1 MKIHEKIRFVRQH
14 KNWSQEEVA
23 AKLGMSVNGYAKIEQ
38 GKTDAH
44 FSKLEQIAKVLEMN
58 IVELLSI
65 GEKNII
71 ILIGENTISDNAISD
86 NNNNYNYIKNTDSII
101 SNSKHST
108 VEIEKLK
115 LMLKHKEQL
124 LEQKDIL
131 LSEKD
136 KLISQL
142 ELIVEMLRNKLG

>member
-1 MKIHEKIRFVRQH
+1 MKVHEKIRFVRQH
-14 KNWSQEEVA
+14 KNWSQEEIA

-58 IVELLSI
+58 ILELLSV

-71 ILIGENTISDNAISD
+71 ILIGENAISD
-86 NNNNYNYIKNTDSII
+86 NICNNNYIKNTDSII

-142 ELIVEMLRNKLG
+142 EFMLKLFKNKNE

>member
-1 MKIHEKIRFVRQH
+1 LGKVLRLN

-58 IVELLSI
+58 ILELLSV

-86 NNNNYNYIKNTDSII
+86 NICNNNNYIKNTDSII

-142 ELIVEMLRNKLG
+142 ELIVEMLRNKNE